1 MTGTVTRRRH
11 SPAVYRRRRL
21 VVLLGLLAVIGLVVW
36 LVVAPPW
43 RGSAADGPAP
53 VASSTPTGD
62 PVATDLPA
70 LESDGSAATPTPGP
84 SDATAAPDA
93 DAAAGEGD
101 APAAPSAEPCVPGDL
116 LVEAVTDK
124 TEYAAGENPQL
135 LARGADVL
143 QVNYNYIDAFRG
155 LDSAEQHRWLA
166 ADSDA
171 AYRTFI
177 ALHSY
182 THLTV
187 VGKSL
192 GTLAMA
198 HLFATHDF
206 STPPTALWLTPVLTN
221 AAVRE
226 QITAFAGPSLIVI
239 GTADSFYDPGL
250 LAAIGETPTRRFAI
264 IEGADHGMNVND
276 DVFQSLQAL
285 EQALRAVEV
294 FLNH

>member
-135 LARGADVL
+135 SIR
-143 QVNYNYIDAFRG
+143 
-155 LDSAEQHRWLA
+155 
-166 ADSDA
+166 
-171 AYRTFI
+171 
-177 ALHSY
+177 
-182 THLTV
+182 
-187 VGKSL
+187 
-192 GTLAMA
+192 
-198 HLFATHDF
+198 
-206 STPPTALWLTPVLTN
+206 LTN
-221 AAVRE
+221 NGDACTLNVGTTGQVFTVMSGNDTWWKSTDCQAEPSDLMVLLEAGQVVTSAAP
-226 QITAFAGPSLIVI
+226 ITWDRTRSSVESCGATERQAAPAAGALYHLYVSI
-239 GTADSFYDPGL
+239 GGVNSTNTAQFL
-250 LAAIGETPTRRFAI
+250 L
-264 IEGADHGMNVND
+264 
-276 DVFQSLQAL
+276 L
-285 EQALRAVEV
+285 
-294 FLNH
+294 